1 MPRSKKFLIFV
12 LILLLIN
19 TGFFLA
25 WYAFGL
31 NNFFKNSVAKY
42 IGQLT
47 KGKVTIEELH
57 FSDRQLL
64 AKGVNYTSADSS
76 LAISINR
83 LSARY
88 NLTRYLLSGFKTN
101 KLVNDRNI
109 QASCTL

>member
-31 NNFFKNSVAKY
+31 NNLFKNSVAKY

-64 AKGVNYTSADSS
+64 AKGVN
-76 LAISINR
+76 
-83 LSARY
+83 
-88 NLTRYLLSGFKTN
+88 
-101 KLVNDRNI
+101 
-109 QASCTL
+109 